1 MGKSENKLKDAVSK
15 IVTADFFFFIGISC
29 LLLLNRRKEAVSS

>member
-1 MGKSENKLKDAVSK
+1 MGKSENKLKDAVTE
-15 IVTADFFFFIGISC
+15 IVTAEVFFIGISC